1 MESIGVDVKI
11 LIAQV
16 VNFFILF
23 AVLSW
28 VLYKPILKILDER
41 KKKIESS
48 LKTAE
53 ETQKKSEELNHDIDE
68 KLAIAKKEAL
78 EIINNAK
85 SESEKIKT
93 EMTASA
99 NKEVEFLMKK
109 AEQRILEQKAELKAE
124 LRSETAQLVIETTQK
139 ILAKNIDEE
148 TKNKFISESMDKI
161 NKWKFPQNNI

>member
-53 ETQKKSEELNHDIDE
+53 ETQKKSEKLNLDIDE
-68 KLAIAKKEAL
+68 KLSIAKKEAL

-85 SESEKIKT
+85 SESEKIKLEIT
-93 EMTASA
+93 NSA
-99 NKEVEFLMKK
+99 NKEAEFLMKK
-109 AEQRILEQKAELKAE
+109 AEQRILEQKAELKKE
-124 LRSETAQLVIETTQK
+124 LRAETAQLVIETTQK
-139 ILAKNIDEE
+139 ILEKNIDDD
-148 TKNKFISESMDKI
+148 TKKKFISESMDKI
-161 NKWKFPQNNI
+161 NK

>member
-1 MESIGVDVKI
+1 MESIGVDAKI

-23 AVLSW
+23 ALLSW

-53 ETQKKSEELNHDIDE
+53 ETQKKSEELNRDIDE
-68 KLAIAKKEAL
+68 KLSVAKKEAL
-78 EIINNAK
+78 EIINDAK

-109 AEQRILEQKAELKAE
+109 AEQRILEQKAELHKE
-124 LRSETAQLVIETTQK
+124 LRAETAQLVIETTQK
-139 ILAKNIDEE
+139 ILGKNIDEE

-161 NKWKFPQNNI
+161 NK